1 MPKVLFYAILVAMF
15 IKENG
20 ASFILSHKAVKEGYA
35 I

>member
-1 MPKVLFYAILVAMF
+1 MPKVLFYAILVTMF

-20 ASFILSHKAVKEGYA
+20 VSFILINKTVKEGYA